1 MAKMFLGEIPISKI
15 YGSGTGETTD
25 KNAPEYIGKYGD
37 AYRLVMFDDFD
48 GGDIDHNIWR
58 EDYMPSRVETAYNTY
73 SDVRCED
80 SLLKIRVKKDMGGRD
95 GTENGLY
102 MAVSTVQSAVWNGMH
117 LPNPSY
123 HLFRPWYGFMSQEGY
138 YEVRAK
144 LTAGSGVH
152 TAWWMI
158 GTENT
163 ESEVCEFDV
172 FEVLGPNPSVI
183 PFYLHTNGDPAL
195 TGIKNSYDC
204 GVDLS
209 ADFHTYGFL
218 WENGRLR
225 LFLDGN
231 LIMDKTCAT
240 PQYPMITFLTLY
252 KRRYGSGLSGDA
264 DATLG
269 DLEMHVDYIKVYKKA
284 DTTATSPVTVSE
296 YEPINISVTAG
307 NYTVDEYTGYLTIM
321 PLYCYLTWSDGS
333 RTEHWVKWDRFDDSK
348 KTVLDGGGTLEWE
361 GVAYGVGTPI
371 TATITVE
378 S

>member
-1 MAKMFLGEIPISKI
+1 
-15 YGSGTGETTD
+15 
-25 KNAPEYIGKYGD
+25 
-37 AYRLVMFDDFD
+37 
-48 GGDIDHNIWR
+48 
-58 EDYMPSRVETAYNTY
+58 
-73 SDVRCED
+73 
-80 SLLKIRVKKDMGGRD
+80 
-95 GTENGLY
+95 
-102 MAVSTVQSAVWNGMH
+102 
-117 LPNPSY
+117 
-123 HLFRPWYGFMSQEGY
+123 
-138 YEVRAK
+138 
-144 LTAGSGVH
+144 
-152 TAWWMI
+152 
-158 GTENT
+158 
-163 ESEVCEFDV
+163 
-172 FEVLGPNPSVI
+172 
-183 PFYLHTNGDPAL
+183 
-195 TGIKNSYDC
+195 
-204 GVDLS
+204 
-209 ADFHTYGFL
+209 
-218 WENGRLR
+218 
-225 LFLDGN
+225 
-231 LIMDKTCAT
+231 MDKTCAT